1 MKTEKRLPTYKAGGQ
16 TQPALS
22 RATAVIDTLSHFH
35 SGALGRP
42 RLNNNF
48 PSWHPSEKLKKKRSL
63 FLSLFLS
70 ICQAQSISR
79 GPWGSLP
86 RRSQPQAVHARP
98 FGADFRD
105 RLLLYPGTQFSRH
118 IQVLGLL
125 PPASCQG
132 EVLERLPIGLF
143 FFFPLSRTQKL
154 NTRLCGGSGRKEEDA
169 MSCWTPKQLLQP
181 DCLHYQ
187 QPHKLPAA
195 PLCPPW
201 TPPSLVLL
209 GTYGLLHISSC
220 IWNHLSVI
228 RHIYL
233 FYGPSISQPN
243 NVKPLLAIGINQG
256 APWNVL
262 ITKGRGK
269 SLYLLI
275 NVLWYKKNCEFL
287 GGIWTP
293 SKIEKL

>member
-143 FFFPLSRTQKL
+143 FFFPFVQNSKT
-154 NTRLCGGSGRKEEDA
+154 E
-169 MSCWTPKQLLQP
+169 
-181 DCLHYQ
+181 YQ
-187 QPHKLPAA
+187 TLRWVRP
-195 PLCPPW
+195 
-201 TPPSLVLL
+201 
-209 GTYGLLHISSC
+209 
-220 IWNHLSVI
+220 
-228 RHIYL
+228 
-233 FYGPSISQPN
+233 
-243 NVKPLLAIGINQG
+243 
-256 APWNVL
+256 
-262 ITKGRGK
+262 KGRGC
-269 SLYLLI
+269 YELLDTQTAPSTWLPPLPATTQASSCTPVPTVDPS
-275 NVLWYKKNCEFL
+275 NPCSAWNLWPFTYF
-287 GGIWTP
+287 
-293 SKIEKL
+293 

>member
-125 PPASCQG
+125 PGWGFG
-132 EVLERLPIGLF
+132 ETSYWS
-143 FFFPLSRTQKL
+143 FFFPLCPELKNWIPDSVVGQAERKRMLWAAGHPNSSFNLTSSTTSNHTSFQL
-154 NTRLCGGSGRKEEDA
+154 HPCAHRGPLQALFCLEPMAFYIFLAASGII
-169 MSCWTPKQLLQP
+169 S
-181 DCLHYQ
+181 
-187 QPHKLPAA
+187 PA
-195 PLCPPW
+195 
-201 TPPSLVLL
+201 S
-209 GTYGLLHISSC
+209 GISTYSIG
-220 IWNHLSVI
+220 HLSHNRI
-228 RHIYL
+228 M
-233 FYGPSISQPN
+233 
-243 NVKPLLAIGINQG
+243 
-256 APWNVL
+256 
-262 ITKGRGK
+262 
-269 SLYLLI
+269 
-275 NVLWYKKNCEFL
+275 
-287 GGIWTP
+287 
-293 SKIEKL
+293 